1 MAANVEKV
9 EARQKRS
16 RRVRAKIRGTAER
29 PRLTVFRSNR
39 NIFAQIV
46 DDGSGATLASA
57 STLDKGFRKKPKESF
72 TKETAR
78 GVGLRIAELAKEKNI
93 AKVVFDRGP
102 YLYHGKIKA
111 LGDAARE
118 GGLEF

>member
-9 EARQKRS
+9 EARRKRS
-16 RRVRAKIRGTAER
+16 RRVRAKIRGTAQR

-46 DDGSGATLASA
+46 DDGSGATLVSA

-78 GVGLRIAELAKEKNI
+78 GVGLRIAELAKEKKI
-93 AKVVFDRGP
+93 AQVVFDRGP